1 MQTLKQL
8 IARRD
13 RPIVIYLDN
22 AKTFEIVSKWIKA
35 VYKDGRM
42 EEFLVTEQIKWK
54 FNLSRPPWWG
64 EQFERMMEQCL

>member
-8 IARRD
+8 IARRV
-13 RPIVIYLDN
+13 RPKVIYLDN

-64 EQFERMMEQCL
+64 EQFERMMEQCS